1 MRLQGSGLYNAVLVP
16 DHVIQFDQSRQFVLI
31 IDAEGKA
38 GRVWVEP
45 GPMAED
51 LRIIRS
57 GLTGD
62 ETVIAGAYHR
72 VRTGSPVRAQP
83 PGPLATAD

>member
-1 MRLQGSGLYNAVLVP
+1 
-16 DHVIQFDQSRQFVLI
+16 
-31 IDAEGKA
+31 
-38 GRVWVEP
+38 
-45 GPMAED
+45 MAED